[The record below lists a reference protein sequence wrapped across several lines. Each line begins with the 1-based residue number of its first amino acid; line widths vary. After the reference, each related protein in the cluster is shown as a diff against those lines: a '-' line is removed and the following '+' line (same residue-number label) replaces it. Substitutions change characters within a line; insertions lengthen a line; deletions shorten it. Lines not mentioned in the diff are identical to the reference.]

1 MRLVPGSLGGYED
14 PVVDVYGVR
23 GALMPQHILLRAV
36 PHAEEELGLGAA
48 QGAQREKGEDDV
60 DVHVDV
66 EKALIYIFKISF
78 LFSSRSSQTSSNSPP
93 PSLGPSARTSR
104 PSKGNTLS
112 ARVYRWADGDN
123 CAAAERAKW
132 RRNTVGAVRD
142 ASPSSP
148 AP

>member
-48 QGAQREKGEDDV
+48 QGAQREKGEDDI
-60 DVHVDV
+60 DVDV
-66 EKALIYIFKISF
+66 EKAYILISF

-123 CAAAERAKW
+123 CAAAERAQW